1 MLASSQLVQSTF
13 AYIYQS
19 LGTHT
24 VYLTPRRNVSMFHG
38 ELATPVSVVDLRFE
52 AEAVGV

>member
-1 MLASSQLVQSTF
+1 MQSTF

-38 ELATPVSVVDLRFE
+38 ELATPFSVVGLRFE
-52 AEAVGV
+52 VEAVGV